1 MIFWIASYPKSGNT
15 WLRTLISSYYYSKDG
30 IYDNSIIKK
39 IGQFP
44 EKRHFNKFEYDQK
57 VVTDTS
63 RLWLKAQENIN
74 KDNQLRFFKTHNVFG
89 SLNNQKFTNRQNSIG
104 CIYIIR
110 DPRNVITS
118 LKNHYEMNDEQA
130 LKWMANEKNFIY
142 DVQNLKKDGYSD
154 FQFISSWETNYK
166 SWIVQKQ
173 IPFMIVK
180 YENLLKETYVVFK
193 DIIEFIN
200 KTTGIN
206 NKIYKNKLK
215 NSVQSTSFNKLKDN
229 EKKHGFSEA
238 ILSKKSNK
246 KIPFF
251 FLGPENDWK
260 KILSKDLK
268 TKLNKTYEKNLKE
281 LSYI

>member
-30 IYDNSIIKK
+30 IYSDNIIKR

-44 EKRHFNKFEYDQK
+44 EKRHFTEFKYDQNII
-57 VVTDTS
+57 TDTS
-63 RLWLKAQENIN
+63 RLWIKAQQKIN
-74 KDNQLRFFKTHNVFG
+74 QDKQLRFFKTHNAFG
-89 SLNNQKFTNRQNSIG
+89 ALNNQKFTDRENSIG
-104 CIYIIR
+104 CIYIVR
-110 DPRNVITS
+110 DPRNIITS

-130 LKWMANEKNFIY
+130 LKWMANEKQFIY
-142 DVQNLKKDGYSD
+142 DVQNLEKDGYSD

-166 SWIVQKQ
+166 SWTVQKQ
-173 IPFMIVK
+173 IPIKLVK
-180 YENLLKETYVVFK
+180 YESLLNETYMVFK
-193 DIIEFIN
+193 DIVEFIN
-200 KTTGIN
+200 KLTGIN
-206 NKIYKNKLK
+206 KKIDRERLK
-215 NSVQSTSFNKLKDN
+215 NSVQSTSFIKLKNN

-251 FLGPENDWK
+251 FLGPENDWR
-260 KILSKDLK
+260 KILSHDLK
-268 TKLNKTYEKNLKE
+268 TKLNKTYERNLKE

>member
-44 EKRHFNKFEYDQK
+44 EKRHFNKFEYDQN

-104 CIYIIR
+104 CIYIVR

-130 LKWMANEKNFIY
+130 LKWMANEKQFIY
-142 DVQNLKKDGYSD
+142 DVQNLEKDGYSD

-166 SWIVQKQ
+166 SWTVQKQ

-180 YENLLKETYVVFK
+180 YESLLKETYVVFK
-193 DIIEFIN
+193 DIVEFIN

-206 NKIYKNKLK
+206 IKINKERLK
-215 NSVQSTSFNKLKDN
+215 NSVQSTSFNKLKEN

-238 ILSKKSNK
+238 ISSKKTNE

-251 FLGPENDWK
+251 FLGPDNDWK
-260 KILSKDLK
+260 KILSEDIKI
-268 TKLNKTYEKNLKE
+268 KLNRTYEKNLKE
-281 LSYI
+281 LSYN